1 MRTCLS
7 SRPLYLAI
15 PVFLTYVV
23 KWARVQ
29 CIQFQT
35 NIRLTK
41 VFAASNASS
50 DSDNFKANMDP
61 KMGEKWP
68 PYLVKSDRSKS

>member
-7 SRPLYLAI
+7 SQPLYLAI
-15 PVFLTYVV
+15 PVFLTYV
-23 KWARVQ
+23 KWARVL
-29 CIQFQT
+29 CTRFQT

-50 DSDNFKANMDP
+50 DSDNFKAYMDP
-61 KMGEKWP
+61 KMGDKWP
-68 PYLVKSDRSKS
+68 PYLVKGDRSKS